1 MKARVR
7 HIDDQGNAHVFE
19 IHKAGYV
26 GSSLELGGDNLRG
39 LGGFEHEGLDTSK
52 PLENPIIFGRLEL
65 NVLINS
71 TADESLLNEIKVA
84 QNRDYMVVWKF
95 NGNVKWKGYLLPDIS
110 TYNEDQYPYTAT
122 FTFKDFTVLEGIDIP
137 LLDDRKT
144 IIQVFTDL
152 LAYLNFELSI
162 KTVTSMI
169 EMHTDTAHD
178 FLRQIYID
186 NFALRQYAQDQGQSD
201 VRISVLEGLK
211 KLLYNYG
218 MILKQDEGVF
228 VLDQIDGYENPV
240 AVPVNTYNS
249 SGVFQSRGN
258 ENLVVIGNVGD
269 LRVVVPES
277 YNEINPGLKQV
288 TLQYDHR
295 TKVSGIVLPQFIDT
309 RPDGFKS
316 YKQFFQSTGVERI
329 KLSGFAYV
337 IFNELVPEIPYAS
350 VVIRSGGL
358 YWNDQTKNWQG
369 SAYDNRY
376 DMRDAESRENFGL
389 GQRFT
394 TRLNIVTSE
403 IPVLNTG
410 EIEITFNQYPYGG
423 QSHTY
428 YTDSIFELENEEE
441 EGSTSL
447 QYILRQQGDY
457 DERYAHPAFWYG
469 DGPTDYARSAMR
481 FSASAGDVTN
491 LSWQRRG
498 STDWRSFAE
507 ILASRILGIQRVY
520 TRKLNPDITGSY
532 GGRRILLYDG
542 EYHYYLGGAFNLSS
556 GKFTPVLFKLGYSSE
571 SSDQFD
577 FRLVQAPALMTNQLL
592 TAIDLSR
599 NETIDAI
606 GGFVMRLTLPIS
618 GEVSQLV
625 SSDIVNS
632 SVVVLKNQFVRV
644 NHPQTLK
651 SVEFVVRE
659 NHVPGS
665 NIVNVVPKEIV
676 GQYPAGSPVYVSSKS
691 IALSLALGEIRAE
704 FRAEKDAV
712 AVLTQPVSG
721 YVSKLPIY
729 AFTLLRK
736 GSMITIFNEQLGQ
749 SFYVKVRQNVT
760 IGDQDIDI
768 DPEMIIAP
776 AGSFISQSNRE
787 LASLWAIDPG
797 SVLIE
802 VEESKAQDSIGL
814 INQFIASGVEY
825 TQLLVT
831 RVSDELHFYDEQ
843 KLYVTRL
850 GRSEYQRQ
858 GEFVLIDG
866 DQVLNSPGGYVAIKP
881 KIFVNDYIRTIP
893 TFLVDPAYNMS
904 SRITI
909 ERNRINAT
917 VSLINDALDA
927 QAGFNAQI
935 TDGIDGVTASVE
947 ALASITTDGF
957 SSQAGFNASVSSSI
971 NGINDNLDDLSGGID
986 DATSKL
992 GTIGAR
998 SAMFADTN
1006 GNLAIIELLSGTI
1019 SSFARVKADQV
1030 EIGAETTFLSN
1041 TYNPSTKETPA
1052 GAQSKATAAE
1062 NAAKSHAD
1070 SVSETARVAAINQS
1084 RNSVAAQ
1091 LGYVDYNA
1099 MVAEAVAGKT
1109 VINGGMLNTVLL
1121 NVAWIFAQ
1129 NVSVDGI
1136 ITIGSGQL
1144 RSSSGRMRIRSN
1156 GMMFRGDD
1164 ASPQVDAGLTWMNNE
1179 ENQTLGYMRL
1189 WQDTQVGRM
1198 QYSVDGTMEFL
1209 STVAGGFSFNRAIA
1223 VTAAA
1228 SAGNHLMRRSD
1239 GDSRWLQID
1248 DVNVSIAGAKRFVGS
1263 LRVDQL
1269 RSSDNSVGQSEVLR
1283 LQGEGGWVD
1292 LIFKQGIYCGTN

>member
-1 MKARVR
+1 MRARVR

-26 GSSLELGGDNLRG
+26 GSALEMGGDNLRG
-39 LGGFEHEGLDTSK
+39 VGGFEHEGLDTSK

-71 TADESLLNEIKVA
+71 TADETLLDEIKVA
-84 QNRDYMVVWKF
+84 QNRDFMVIWRL
-95 NGNVKWKGYLLPDIS
+95 NGSVKWKGYLMPDIS
-110 TYNEDQYPYTAT
+110 TYNEDQFPYTAT

-144 IIQVFTDL
+144 IIQIFSDL
-152 LAYLNFELSI
+152 LSYLNFDLNI
-162 KTVTSMI
+162 KTVTSMV

-186 NFALRQYAQDQGQSD
+186 NYALRQYAQDQGQSD
-201 VRISVLEGLK
+201 LQISVLEGIK

-228 VLDQIDGYENPV
+228 ILDQIDGYENPV
-240 AVPVNTYNS
+240 AVPVNNYNS
-249 SGVFQSRGN
+249 SGVFQSRVN

-309 RPDGFKS
+309 RPDGFRS

-350 VVIRSGGL
+350 IVIRSGGL
-358 YWNDQTKNWQG
+358 YWNDQTKAWQG

-394 TRLNIVTSE
+394 TRLNIVTTE

-441 EGSTSL
+441 ESSTSL

-457 DERYAHPAFWYG
+457 DERYPHPAFWYG

-542 EYHYYLGGAFNLSS
+542 EYHYYLGGTFNLST
-556 GKFTPVLFKLGYSSE
+556 GKFTPVLFKLNYASDSN
-571 SSDQFD
+571 DQFD
-577 FRLVQAPALMTNQLL
+577 FRIIQGPALLTNQLL

-599 NETIDAI
+599 NETLDAI
-606 GGFVMRLTLPIS
+606 GSHLITLSLPIS
-618 GEVSQLV
+618 GEVSQIISNDLV
-625 SSDIVNS
+625 GLST
-632 SVVVLKNQFVRV
+632 SVLENNYIRVV
-644 NHPQTLK
+644 HPILIK
-651 SVEFVVRE
+651 GEDFRVRE
-659 NHVPGS
+659 NHEPGS
-665 NIVNVVPKEIV
+665 NILNVDPKEISRT
-676 GQYPAGSPVYVSSKS
+676 YPAGSKVYVSSKS
-691 IALSLALGEIRAE
+691 ITASLALGQIRTE
-704 FRAEKDAV
+704 FQNQTNSV
-712 AVLTQPVSG
+712 AVLTQPVNG
-721 YVSKLPIY
+721 FVSSLPIY

-736 GSMITIFNEQLGQ
+736 GSVVTIFNEQLNQ
-749 SFYVKVRQNVT
+749 TFYVKLAESVS
-760 IGDQDIDI
+760 IGEHDISI
-768 DPEMIIAP
+768 QEEFIIAP
-776 AGSFISQSNRE
+776 VGAYLHQSIRQISAI
-787 LASLWAIDPG
+787 LGIDPG
-797 SVLIE
+797 NILAEIIE
-802 VEESKAQDSIGL
+802 EKEQESLGL
-814 INQFIASGVEY
+814 VNQFIGAGIEY
-825 TQLLVT
+825 EQLQIT
-831 RVSDELHFYDEQ
+831 RVVDNIELYDDQ
-843 KLYVTRL
+843 KLYIVNMR
-850 GRSEYQRQ
+850 REDQPKQ
-858 GEFVLIDG
+858 GEFIVVDG
-866 DQVLNSPGGYVAIKP
+866 DQILGPGVNFLNIKT
-881 KIFVNDYIRTIP
+881 KIFEFDYVRNIP
-893 TFLVDPAYNMS
+893 TFLIEPRYMTS
-904 SRITI
+904 SRLNIESRRIDAAVALLSESLTAQAAINLQIT
-909 ERNRINAT
+909 EDVEGVAASINSL
-917 VSLINDALDA
+917 VSIVDSGFSA
-927 QAGFNAQI
+927 QAGFNTTVTNSI
-935 TDGIDGVTASVE
+935 DGIQVDLE
-947 ALASITTDGF
+947 DFETD
-957 SSQAGFNASVSSSI
+957 
-971 NGINDNLDDLSGGID
+971 
-986 DATSKL
+986 L

-998 SAMFADTN
+998 NAMFADVN
-1006 GNLAIIELLSGTI
+1006 GNLAIIELLSGSV
-1019 SSFARVKADQV
+1019 SSFARVKASQV
-1030 EIGAETTFLSN
+1030 EIGGETTFLSS

-1091 LGYVDYNA
+1091 LGYADYNA

-1129 NVSVDGI
+1129 NVSVNGI

-1156 GMMFRGDD
+1156 GIMFRGDVS
-1164 ASPQVDAGLTWMNNE
+1164 SPQVDAGITWMNDE

-1209 STVAGGFSFNRAIA
+1209 STVAAGFSFNRAIA
-1223 VTAAA
+1223 VSAAA
-1228 SAGNHLMRRSD
+1228 TASNHLMRRSD

-1248 DVNVSIAGAKRFVGS
+1248 STSVSIAGVKRFTGS

-1269 RSSDNSVGQSEVLR
+1269 RSSDNTIGQSEVIR

-1292 LIFKQGIYCGTN
+1292 IVFKQGIYCGTN